1 MNQIYW
7 ILAGNKELGSSRIHG
22 LNIDRKLKQLK
33 YNSSVI
39 IAPEPWMD
47 DLPFD
52 YIKYKKY
59 FGFIKANDIL
69 IFQKVL
75 GKNALK
81 LINFLQLKSVRI
93 FYINCDL
100 PLRLEYINAKMNIIT
115 PSRKMYDEYKSIM
128 SGNKNCHYIP
138 DCPEYFL
145 KTTIN
150 KKKTKLKSV
159 WFGYYDSYRWNDYEL
174 LKQLIRN
181 NCNDAWKLISISNTE
196 KADYQWEKKSARK
209 IISKCDAVVIPIF
222 NMYENA
228 GMKSANKVI
237 QAMALNVPVLASPI
251 DAYEEVIINGF
262 NGFICHN
269 EEEWIK
275 NLTLLQD
282 TDIRESIRNRGF
294 ETAQKYKLDSIINIW
309 IEVLDL
315 NEKYINKTNLTNIYD
330 LIMLRY
336 IFLKNMLKQK
346 RSLKQKV
353 KKFMKISISYPLI
366 SLVILIKYFLNLF
379 EFKSAFTE

>member
-7 ILAGNKELGSSRIHG
+7 ILAGNEELGSSRIHG

-33 YNSSVI
+33 YNSRVI

-59 FGFIKANDIL
+59 FDFIKADDIL

-75 GKNALK
+75 GRNALK
-81 LINFLQLKSVRI
+81 LINFLLSKSVRI
-93 FYINCDL
+93 FYVNCDL
-100 PLRLEYINAKMNIIT
+100 PLRQEYISEKMGIIS
-115 PSRKMYDEYKSIM
+115 PSKKLYNEYLSIM
-128 SGNKNCHYIP
+128 SGNTNCIYIP

-145 KTTIN
+145 QTKLN
-150 KKKTKLKSV
+150 KKKTKLKCV
-159 WFGYYDSYRWNDYEL
+159 WFGYYENKRWADYEF
-174 LKQLIRN
+174 LKQLIKN
-181 NCNDAWKLISISNTE
+181 NFNGTWELISISDTE
-196 KADYQWEKKSARK
+196 KADYQWKRKSSLK

-222 NMYENA
+222 NKNENA

-237 QAMALNVPVLASPI
+237 QAMALNVSVLASPI

-275 NLTLLQD
+275 NLTILQD
-282 TDIRESIRNRGF
+282 PDIRESIRNGGF
-294 ETAQKYKLDSIINIW
+294 ETAQKYKLDLIINNW
-309 IEVLDL
+309 IEVLGL
-315 NEKYINKTNLTNIYD
+315 NEKYINKTNLSNVFD
-330 LIMLRY
+330 LIKLRY
-336 IFLKNMLKQK
+336 IFMLNMLKQK
-346 RSLKQKV
+346 RSTKQKV
-353 KKFMKISISYPLI
+353 KKFIKIFISYPLV
-366 SLVILIKYFLNLF
+366 SLVIIL
-379 EFKSAFTE
+379 